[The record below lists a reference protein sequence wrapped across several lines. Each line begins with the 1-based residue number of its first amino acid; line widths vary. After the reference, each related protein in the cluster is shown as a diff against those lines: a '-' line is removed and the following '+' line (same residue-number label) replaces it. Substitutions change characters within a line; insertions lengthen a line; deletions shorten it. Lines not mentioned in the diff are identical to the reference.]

1 MYHSLEQLNPIP
13 PIMQKHHKT
22 AKSMEKTKNKKLA
35 KKKSLFIMI
44 PAYNEE
50 NTIAEVIHRANNIK
64 INNVEIITLVINDG
78 SKDNTKRLATES
90 GADLIVSHK
99 VNRGLGAAIRTGVEK
114 SLENGADMAVMLDAD
129 GEYAP
134 EEIPALIE
142 LILRNEAD
150 YVLGSRF
157 MGSIHKMKVQGRLG
171 NLFLTALLMLFT
183 GRRITDGQ
191 TGLRAFS
198 KRALQNLEI
207 VHDYN
212 YAQVLTIDL
221 LRKGYR
227 IKEIPI
233 SYSFRKTGKS
243 FVRFKDYA
251 VKVFPAMVKA
261 RLRKLR

>member
-1 MYHSLEQLNPIP
+1 MDQ
-13 PIMQKHHKT
+13 
-22 AKSMEKTKNKKLA
+22 TKNQKLT
-35 KKKSLFIMI
+35 KKKKLFIMI

-50 NTIAEVIHRANNIK
+50 QSIVEVIHRAKSIK
-64 INNVEIITLVINDG
+64 MNNVEIIILVINDG
-78 SKDNTKRLATES
+78 SRDNTERLAVDS

-99 VNRGLGAAIRTGVEK
+99 INRGLGAAIRTGVEK
-114 SLENGADMAVMLDAD
+114 SIENGADMAVMLDAD

-157 MGSIHKMKVQGRLG
+157 MGGIRKMKVQRRLG

-198 KRALQNLEI
+198 KRALKNLDI

-243 FVRFKDYA
+243 FVRFKSYA
-251 VKVFPAMVKA
+251 LKVFPAMIKA
-261 RLRKLR
+261 RLRKL